1 MNEVITLSCSLQ
13 DREATVLSIKL
24 GTRNVGI
31 IAMHH
36 YNTSEECKV
45 TISADLEFCTA
56 AIYWIKYKEPSVVLQ
71 HNHLAILKVST
82 GQLTNITTDLSYV
95 KADNEIYAIS
105 KWSTCSFDIL
115 RQLMCYFKR
124 DQINSSL
131 SKSSDTVSQQS
142 YMFSSDQTEAVA
154 AITCQGKCIE

>member
-1 MNEVITLSCSLQ
+1 MTEVITLSFSLQ
-13 DREATVLSIKL
+13 DREATVLTIKL
-24 GTRNVGI
+24 GTRNVSI
-31 IAMHH
+31 TTMHH
-36 YNTSEECKV
+36 HNTLEECKV

-56 AIYWIKYKEPSVVLQ
+56 ASYWIKFSHEEPSVVLQ

-82 GQLTNITTDLSYV
+82 DQLTNITTDLSYV
-95 KADNEIYAIS
+95 KADNEIYAIA

-124 DQINSSL
+124 DWINSSL

-154 AITCQGKCIE
+154 AITCQGS